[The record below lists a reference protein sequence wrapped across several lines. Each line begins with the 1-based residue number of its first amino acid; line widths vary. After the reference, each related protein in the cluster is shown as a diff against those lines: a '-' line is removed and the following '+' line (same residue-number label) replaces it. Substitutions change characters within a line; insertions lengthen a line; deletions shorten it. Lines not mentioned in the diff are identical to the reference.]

1 MKKLIYAT
9 LLILTPAL
17 LFGQKVIEGKSSA
30 KKINLEPN
38 YEKGF
43 PPNLFADLRFSD
55 ANGNGIIE
63 SEESAELRLTITN
76 KGKGKAQGLIITVNT
91 IPENTKEI
99 NNFKDNDL
107 IIDDKKKIYF
117 IEPEESV
124 EVLIPIKAGFNIKTA
139 EHKLKINVREHFG
152 YDMDPAY
159 LVLNTMEYLKPKLVF
174 SGLEIVDA
182 GKNASSIVEDGQLQ
196 AGEMAQ
202 VKIVVQNIGQ
212 NISFNTKY
220 SVNST
225 DNNIYIENGQG
236 SLGNLAIGEIKE
248 FWINISPNKR
258 VDSKEKLPVFITLTN
273 EKNLGELKVQLPIA
287 LNQKPPQTKTLE
299 VKADIEKLQKQVARF
314 EYQSN
319 KFTANI
325 GTIINIESISPAKTI
340 RKNAVAV
347 IIGVENYTNLPPA
360 PYAEKDAE
368 IMEKYFKTRL
378 GVDKVVLFK
387 DKDVIGFIF
396 DDIFNP
402 DYGQLQ
408 KSILKGE
415 TDLFVFYSGHGVPSK
430 DGEKIYLFPSDGK
443 IERLESQGYDL
454 NKFYENLDAL
464 GAKSVTVF
472 LDACFSGTSRTSE
485 KIATENLVA
494 SKGVKIVP
502 KLISPWRTNP
512 NFSVFNSSAS
522 NETSLGFD
530 PSQTGLFTY
539 YMCIGLQGD
548 ADLNKDN
555 KITNGELFD
564 FVQSKVVETS
574 KKIFGVQT
582 PQFNGNRDMVLVEL

>member
-1 MKKLIYAT
+1 MKKTIY
-9 LLILTPAL
+9 LILFL
-17 LFGQKVIEGKSSA
+17 ILSISLFAQKTIEGTSTA
-30 KKINLEPN
+30 KKITIEPK

-55 ANGNGIIE
+55 TNGNGIVE
-63 SEESAELRLTITN
+63 SEESAELKLTITN
-76 KGKGKAQGLIITVNT
+76 KGKGKAQGLT
-91 IPENTKEI
+91 ILVEDDIMDK
-99 NNFKDNDL
+99 NFL
-107 IIDDKKKIYF
+107 IEDKKKVYF
-117 IEPEESV
+117 IDPEESV
-124 EVLIPIKAGFNIKTA
+124 LIKIPIKAGFNVKTA
-139 EHKLKINVREHFG
+139 EHKLKINVKEHFG

-182 GKNASSIVEDGQLQ
+182 GKNASAIVQDGKLQ

-212 NISFNTKY
+212 NISRNTNY
-220 SVNST
+220 SVYST
-225 DNNIYIENGQG
+225 DNNIFIEKGQG
-236 SLGNLAIGEIKE
+236 NLGNLALGEIKE
-248 FWINISPNKR
+248 FWITISPNKR
-258 VDSKEKLPVFITLTN
+258 VISKEKLPVFLSLTN
-273 EKNLGELKVQLPIA
+273 DKQFGELKEQLPIS
-287 LNQKPPQTKTLE
+287 LDQKPPQTKTLE
-299 VKADIEKLQKQVARF
+299 VKADIEKLKNQVARF

-325 GTIINIESISPAKTI
+325 GTIKDISNVSPSKSI

-347 IIGVENYTNLPPA
+347 IIGVENYTDLPPA
-360 PYAEKDAE
+360 PYAENDAE
-368 IMEKYFKTRL
+368 IMKKYFKTRL
-378 GVDKVVLFK
+378 GIDKVVIFK
-387 DKDVIGFIF
+387 DKEVSGFIF

-402 DYGQLQ
+402 EYGELQ

-430 DGEKIYLFPSDGK
+430 DGKNIYLFPADGK

-454 NKFYENLDAL
+454 NKFYQNLDAL

-472 LDACFSGTSRTSE
+472 LDACFSGSSKATE
-485 KIATENLVA
+485 KISTENLVVT
-494 SKGVKIVP
+494 KGFRIEPNLV
-502 KLISPWRTNP
+502 SPWKKNP
-512 NFSVFNSSAS
+512 NYTVFNSSAA

-582 PQFNGNRDMVLVEL
+582 PQFNGNREMILIEL